1 MSKYF
6 ISDPLF
12 LSSKN
17 GHKNHLRKFW
27 SEKCPFFAFYGK
39 VWLSGGYK
47 IWARIFVWFLKI
59 RAIFPRFFASKT
71 WKFLWVISE
80 FLWGILKL
88 LWVIQKFP
96 YWIFTESKS
105 SQKFLKSA
113 LYFEENR
120 VSKFFTFSSRFLT
133 FSEKQPEKAAVH
145 LGLLFADG
153 NGAANQL
160 APSTRFPVIGQR
172 LGRLPA
178 TGCNKKQ

>member
-27 SEKCPFFAFYGK
+27 SEKCPFFAIRGK
-39 VWLSGGYK
+39 VWLSSGYK
-47 IWARIFVWFLKI
+47 IQARIFVWFLKI
-59 RAIFPRFFASKT
+59 RAIFPRFFASET
-71 WKFLWVISE
+71 WKFLWGISE
-80 FLWGILKL
+80 FLCWILKL
-88 LWVIQKFP
+88 LLVIRKFL
-96 YWIFTESKS
+96 YRIFGESKS
-105 SQKFLKSA
+105 LPKFLKSA
-113 LYFEENR
+113 FYFAENP
-120 VSKFFTFSSRFLT
+120 VSKLFTFSSRFFT

-145 LGLLFADG
+145 LGVFFADG

-160 APSTRFPVIGQR
+160 APSTRFPVFGQR